1 MGSSPNLLN
10 PKTIKLCTC
19 ICCFSAKHAALSRK
33 EQKLVE
39 SKAPEAN
46 TLSITQ
52 PMRFVVG
59 VYSKWIINTKLYA
72 IWFTHKNDI
81 VRGLVCRV
89 INITHIPIEPFVEQ
103 CLVMVAILDL
113 WSTKTENFVAYH
125 SETNTVP
132 TNTNMHVLS
141 INKRWPSS
149 QDIVQQ
155 RALWECE

>member
-1 MGSSPNLLN
+1 
-10 PKTIKLCTC
+10 
-19 ICCFSAKHAALSRK
+19 
-33 EQKLVE
+33 
-39 SKAPEAN
+39 
-46 TLSITQ
+46 
-52 PMRFVVG
+52 MRFVVG

-89 INITHIPIEPFVEQ
+89 INITDIPIEPFVEQ

-125 SETNTVP
+125 SEINTVP

-141 INKRWPSS
+141 INKREKYIVNEHI
-149 QDIVQQ
+149 QDLNNLLLCRNFPYKIWIKACFHTKYLDHILYKWQ
-155 RALWECE
+155 RVFQWIQAVCGIL